1 MMTTEIPKSEF
12 QDRIVRVQAELAN
25 HGLDAL
31 LTFGNEA
38 EPAFVRYLCDYWP
51 AFETAGVLV
60 PAEGDPL
67 LLIGPESL
75 AYAQSRSK
83 IDQIRQ
89 ILEYREAAEPEYPG
103 KVLDTFASVFD
114 EVSGGRGIKRLGIVG
129 YPVTPVPVYEGIRAA
144 MTGGEIVRA
153 DDILINIRMVKSENE
168 LALLRQASRISEGA
182 MEAVLNNIKPGMAEV
197 QVVGIAQE
205 ALYRLG
211 AEYEGH
217 PLYVLSG
224 RNSANAI
231 GRPTHKKLEEGEI
244 IQLNIGARVGGYSSS
259 VGRPIVLGRMSD
271 EVRAFLQTGLDAANK
286 TIEIMRAGVPARD
299 VALTIQQFITDR
311 GYGDCIL
318 YGPCHGLG
326 LMECE
331 HPWIETN
338 SDYALEE
345 NFTFQVDSFLHT
357 QDYGARWEDGVRVT
371 RDGVEQLSS
380 YRRELIVV

>member
-1 MMTTEIPKSEF
+1 MITEIPKSEF
-12 QDRIVRVQAELAN
+12 QERARRVQAELARR
-25 HGLDAL
+25 GLDAL

-60 PAEGDPL
+60 PVEGDPL

-83 IDQIRQ
+83 IDNIRQ
-89 ILEYREAAEPEYPG
+89 ILEYRESAEPEYPG
-103 KVLDTFASVFD
+103 KALDTFASVFD
-114 EVSGGRGIKRLGIVG
+114 EASAGKGVRRLGIVG
-129 YPVTPVPVYEGIRAA
+129 YPVTTVPVYEGIRAA
-144 MTGGEIVRA
+144 MAGGEMVRA
-153 DDILINIRMVKSENE
+153 DDILIEMRKVKSENE
-168 LALLRQASRISEGA
+168 LALLRQAFRISEGA
-182 MEAVLNNIKPGMAEV
+182 MEAVLNNIKPGMVEV

-259 VGRPIVLGRMSD
+259 VGRPIVLGHMSD
-271 EVRAFLQTGLDAANK
+271 QMRRFLQVGLDAANK
-286 TIEIMRAGVPARD
+286 TMEIMRAGVPARD
-299 VALTIQQFITDR
+299 VALTVQEQITQR

-331 HPWIETN
+331 HPWMETN
-338 SDYALEE
+338 SDYDLQE
-345 NFTFQVDSFLHT
+345 NYTFQVDSFLHT
-357 QDYGARWEDGVRVT
+357 QAYGARWEDGVRVT
-371 RDGVEQLSS
+371 QEGVEQLSS
-380 YRRELIVV
+380 YRREIIVI

>member
-1 MMTTEIPKSEF
+1 MITEIPKSEF
-12 QDRIVRVQAELAN
+12 QERGSRVQSELAKQ
-25 HGLDAL
+25 GLDAL
-31 LTFGNEA
+31 LTFGNES

-60 PAEGDPL
+60 PVEGDPL

-75 AYAQSRSK
+75 AYAESRSK
-83 IDQIRQ
+83 IDGIRQ

-103 KVLDTFASVFD
+103 KALDTFASVFD
-114 EVSGGRGIKRLGIVG
+114 EVSGGKGIKRLGIVG
-129 YPVTPVPVYEGIRAA
+129 YPVTSVPVYEGVRKA
-144 MTGGEIVRA
+144 MAGGEVVRA
-153 DDILINIRMVKSENE
+153 DDILVELRQVKSENE
-168 LALLRQASRISEGA
+168 LALLREAFRISEGA
-182 MEAVLNNIKPGMAEV
+182 MEAVLNTIKPGLAEV

-205 ALYRLG
+205 ALYRHG

-231 GRPTHKKLEEGEI
+231 GRPTHKKLEKGEI
-244 IQLNIGARVGGYSSS
+244 VQLNIGARVGGYSSS
-259 VGRPIVLGRMSD
+259 VGRPIVLGKMSD
-271 EVRAFLQTGLDAANK
+271 EVRKFLQMGLDAANK
-286 TIEIMRAGVPARD
+286 TMDIMQAGVPARD
-299 VALTIQQFITDR
+299 VALTVEDYITER

-338 SDYALEE
+338 SDYVLQK

-357 QDYGARWEDGVRVT
+357 QEYGARWEDGVRVT
-371 RDGVEQLSS
+371 EDGVEEFSS

>member
-1 MMTTEIPKSEF
+1 MITEIPNAEF
-12 QDRIVRVQAELAN
+12 QERARRVQAELARR
-25 HGLDAL
+25 GLDAL

-38 EPAFVRYLCDYWP
+38 EPAFVRYLSDYWP

-60 PAEGDPL
+60 PVEGSPL

-103 KVLDTFASVFD
+103 KALDTFTGVFD
-114 EVSGGRGIKRLGIVG
+114 EVSRGKGLKRLGIVG
-129 YPVTPVPVYEGIRAA
+129 YPVTSVPVYEAVRAA
-144 MTGGEIVRA
+144 MAGGEIVRA
-153 DDILINIRMVKSENE
+153 DDILIELRAVKSENE
-168 LALLRQASRISEGA
+168 LALLREAFRISEQA
-182 MEAVLNNIKPGMAEV
+182 MEAVLEGIKPGMAEV

-205 ALYRLG
+205 AIYRLG

-259 VGRPIVLGRMSD
+259 VGRPIVLGHMP
-271 EVRAFLQTGLDAANK
+271 EEEGKLLKMGLDAANK
-286 TIEIMRAGVPARD
+286 TMEIMRAGVPARD
-299 VALTIQQFITDR
+299 VALTIEEYITDR
-311 GYGDCIL
+311 GFGDCIL

-338 SDYALEE
+338 SDYLLQE
-345 NFTFQVDSFLHT
+345 NYTFQVDSFLHT
-357 QDYGARWEDGVRVT
+357 QEYGARWEDGVRVT
-371 RDGVEQLSS
+371 KDGVEQFST